1 MAALVRRAGLRFL
14 ARHPWQIFL
23 AVLGVALGVA
33 VVVAVGLA
41 DTSAMRAF
49 RLSSKMVAGS
59 ATDRIIGG
67 PAGIDERL
75 YTRLRVDEGIETC
88 APMVDGYVEAGG
100 LTLHVLGIDPFADTE
115 SGGPL
120 AGTGAGIIRQLLVR
134 PGTVLLAPRTARHL
148 HLRIGKHF
156 IVHSGGR
163 DRHLVLA
170 GLLSA
175 ARTSPADDSFLVTD
189 ISTAQILTGQIGRL
203 SSISLTLPSGRA
215 GTRLRARIAAILPV
229 GTRILPAQARTT
241 ALVQM
246 TRAFRTNLTAMSLLA
261 LIVGMFLI
269 YNTMTFAVLQRRPLI
284 GTLRAIGVTR
294 GEIFG
299 TVLVEALILG
309 IIGTVAG
316 LAMGMVLATGL
327 LHLVA
332 RTIND
337 LYFVVSV
344 TGLLVT
350 PGPLVKGA
358 VLGIGTTVLA
368 SLVPAIEASVSTP
381 GAAMR
386 RSMIEQLAH
395 AIAPRLALVGGAL
408 VAAAL
413 LVLPLP
419 TRSLVSGF
427 AVLFMITIGSALIA
441 PQASV
446 WLASGAGALL
456 QTGSRRPGHVLG
468 RLALRGITA
477 SLSRTGVA
485 IAALMLAVATTVGVG
500 VMVQSLRTTVR
511 QWLDSTL
518 RADIYVA
525 APALDPAG
533 TPPPIDPRIIT
544 GIARIPGISAISSA
558 RRAIVESG
566 HGTTQILAVDF
577 PAGNV
582 PRFQLSRGDA
592 PQAWAAFDANRAVL
606 VSQSY
611 AYRRRISVGAHVRLL
626 TRHGYRSLPVSGV
639 FYDYGS
645 EQGTILMHRQLYE
658 HEFGDHGIS
667 SLGLYLQPGTSTQ
680 TVIGMV
686 RAVAAHRQAL
696 IVRSNRALRSESI
709 RVFDRAF
716 AITGVLRT
724 LAVLIA
730 AIGILSALM
739 ALQLERTRE
748 IAILRA
754 TGLTP
759 GQIMGL
765 VTVQSGFVGL
775 CSGLLA
781 IPSGLTLA
789 LLLIHVINR
798 RAFGWTMQTRVT
810 PSVLVEALILSVAAA
825 IAADLPGMAHGAH
838 QPGRRP
844 EGGVAMRR
852 LLAWLLPILAAAAL
866 AIAFSGHGTPE
877 NSASPDLQSVLDGG
891 NAAGYARA
899 MRPRAFHFP
908 HDFGPHRSYRTEWWY
923 FTGNLHSRQGRRF
936 GYELTVFRFSIA
948 PHPVHSASRWSTNQV
963 YVAHLAV
970 TDPARSRFRFFSQAA
985 RGAAGLAGSQAMPF
999 RVWVNNWSIRS
1010 AGGSE
1015 WPWLLRASAKGVRLH
1030 LQLVPLLAPVLQGDD
1045 GLSRKGPAPGN
1056 ASYYYS
1062 IPRLKTRGTLSVDG
1076 RSFPVSGLTW
1086 MDREWST
1093 SALPSGVAGWDWF
1106 GLQLSDGSDLM
1117 FYRLRTDSGATGSFS
1132 QGSLVEPDGTVLRLA
1147 ADDLRIQVLAHWHS
1161 PHGGTYPAR
1170 WKLIF
1175 ARAHLALEVTPVLAD
1190 QELDVGVRYWE
1201 GAVNVQG
1208 VHDGHPVRGEGYVE
1222 LTGYAP
1228 SR

>member
-100 LTLHVLGIDPFADTE
+100 LTLHVLGIDPFADTK

-120 AGTGAGIIRQLLVR
+120 AVTGAGIIRQLLVR

-739 ALQLERTRE
+739 ALQLERVRE

-781 IPSGLTLA
+781 LPSGLTLA

-825 IAADLPGMAHGAH
+825 IAAGIYPGWRMALISPAD
-838 QPGRRP
+838 
-844 EGGVAMRR
+844 
-852 LLAWLLPILAAAAL
+852 AL
-866 AIAFSGHGTPE
+866 
-877 NSASPDLQSVLDGG
+877 
-891 NAAGYARA
+891 
-899 MRPRAFHFP
+899 
-908 HDFGPHRSYRTEWWY
+908 
-923 FTGNLHSRQGRRF
+923 
-936 GYELTVFRFSIA
+936 
-948 PHPVHSASRWSTNQV
+948 
-963 YVAHLAV
+963 
-970 TDPARSRFRFFSQAA
+970 
-985 RGAAGLAGSQAMPF
+985 
-999 RVWVNNWSIRS
+999 
-1010 AGGSE
+1010 
-1015 WPWLLRASAKGVRLH
+1015 
-1030 LQLVPLLAPVLQGDD
+1030 
-1045 GLSRKGPAPGN
+1045 
-1056 ASYYYS
+1056 
-1062 IPRLKTRGTLSVDG
+1062 
-1076 RSFPVSGLTW
+1076 
-1086 MDREWST
+1086 RE
-1093 SALPSGVAGWDWF
+1093 
-1106 GLQLSDGSDLM
+1106 
-1117 FYRLRTDSGATGSFS
+1117 
-1132 QGSLVEPDGTVLRLA
+1132 E
-1147 ADDLRIQVLAHWHS
+1147 
-1161 PHGGTYPAR
+1161 
-1170 WKLIF
+1170 
-1175 ARAHLALEVTPVLAD
+1175 
-1190 QELDVGVRYWE
+1190 
-1201 GAVNVQG
+1201 
-1208 VHDGHPVRGEGYVE
+1208 
-1222 LTGYAP
+1222 
-1228 SR
+1228 

>member
-67 PAGIDERL
+67 PAGIGERL

-88 APMVDGYVEAGG
+88 APVVDGYVEAGG

-115 SGGPL
+115 SGGLL
-120 AGTGAGIIRQLLVR
+120 AGAGAGIIRQLLVR

-148 HLRIGKHF
+148 HLMIGKHF
-156 IVHSGGR
+156 IVHSGGQ

-170 GLLSA
+170 GLLSG
-175 ARTSPADDSFLVTD
+175 ARTSQADDSFLVTD

-544 GIARIPGISAISSA
+544 RIARIPGISAISSA

-645 EQGTILMHRQLYE
+645 EQGTILMHRTLYE

-739 ALQLERTRE
+739 ALQLERVRE

-781 IPSGLTLA
+781 LPSGLTLA

-825 IAADLPGMAHGAH
+825 IAAGIYPGWRMALISPAD
-838 QPGRRP
+838 
-844 EGGVAMRR
+844 
-852 LLAWLLPILAAAAL
+852 AL
-866 AIAFSGHGTPE
+866 
-877 NSASPDLQSVLDGG
+877 
-891 NAAGYARA
+891 
-899 MRPRAFHFP
+899 
-908 HDFGPHRSYRTEWWY
+908 
-923 FTGNLHSRQGRRF
+923 
-936 GYELTVFRFSIA
+936 
-948 PHPVHSASRWSTNQV
+948 
-963 YVAHLAV
+963 
-970 TDPARSRFRFFSQAA
+970 
-985 RGAAGLAGSQAMPF
+985 
-999 RVWVNNWSIRS
+999 
-1010 AGGSE
+1010 
-1015 WPWLLRASAKGVRLH
+1015 
-1030 LQLVPLLAPVLQGDD
+1030 
-1045 GLSRKGPAPGN
+1045 
-1056 ASYYYS
+1056 
-1062 IPRLKTRGTLSVDG
+1062 
-1076 RSFPVSGLTW
+1076 
-1086 MDREWST
+1086 RE
-1093 SALPSGVAGWDWF
+1093 
-1106 GLQLSDGSDLM
+1106 
-1117 FYRLRTDSGATGSFS
+1117 
-1132 QGSLVEPDGTVLRLA
+1132 E
-1147 ADDLRIQVLAHWHS
+1147 
-1161 PHGGTYPAR
+1161 
-1170 WKLIF
+1170 
-1175 ARAHLALEVTPVLAD
+1175 
-1190 QELDVGVRYWE
+1190 
-1201 GAVNVQG
+1201 
-1208 VHDGHPVRGEGYVE
+1208 
-1222 LTGYAP
+1222 
-1228 SR
+1228 